1 MFSRRTFSPKFERLF
16 DIFKLEVDTV
26 WAFPLRRVLMAPKE
40 DDVAGTK
47 EVGGREYAAQ
57 RGMEVRRM
65 WPIEN
70 KKIFR

>member
-1 MFSRRTFSPKFERLF
+1 
-16 DIFKLEVDTV
+16 
-26 WAFPLRRVLMAPKE
+26 MAPKE